1 MKKLIIRVALITAL
15 AAANGLAG
23 AGGAQ
28 TDFSGWWVLD
38 LHKTHDVPGHLQSY
52 QMEVTQTGKLITIQ
66 TRVEGDFRVD
76 RRSQPAAGGG
86 RNYPGGRQRGGGFPG
101 GGGRMPG
108 LPRGGGFPGGRS
120 GYPGGSSGR
129 GPAGPDTQ
137 VMKAMAFSTASR
149 VATYNLDGTPSK
161 VQVEKPIPGST
172 TLQATWQ
179 KEGKQLNLSIVE
191 NIRGNTKPLK
201 VREKWKLSKDGQRL
215 EVERSVHTPRG
226 SAKIKMVFNKALLPG
241 EKARQQSSGQTEP

>member
-1 MKKLIIRVALITAL
+1 MKKLIIGMALLTAL
-15 AAANGLAG
+15 AASNALAG

-38 LHKTHDVPGHLQSY
+38 MHKTHDVPGHLQSY
-52 QMEVTQTGKLITIQ
+52 QMEVTQTAKLITIE
-66 TRVEGDFRVD
+66 TRVEGDFRVE
-76 RRSQPAAGGG
+76 RKSQRSAG
-86 RNYPGGRQRGGGFPG
+86 GGGFPG

-108 LPRGGGFPGGRS
+108 LPRGGGFPGSRS

-129 GPAGPDTQ
+129 GPAGLDTR

-149 VATYNLDGTPSK
+149 VATYNLDGTPST
-161 VQVEKPIPGST
+161 VEVEKPMPGST

-179 KEGKQLNLSIVE
+179 KNGKQLNLSIVE
-191 NIRGNTKPLK
+191 NIRGNPKPLK

-226 SAKIKMVFNKALLPG
+226 AAKIKMVFNKALLPG
-241 EKARQQSSGQTEP
+241 EKAPQQSSGQTEP